1 MLGALRS
8 AGVAAE
14 PLVFER
20 RSGLDATPEAV
31 ERARAELADG
41 RVPVAV
47 GAGVITDV
55 VRYAAH
61 TLGRDFVSVPTAASM
76 DGYASSVAPL
86 MLDGVKV
93 TYPARSP
100 RAIFADPRV
109 VAAAPA
115 ELTRSGLGDLLGKAT
130 ARVDWLAAHLLY
142 GEPFSEP
149 AAARMLDALS
159 FATANAESVLA
170 GDPAAV
176 TGLLEGLIESGI
188 AMAIVGSSRP
198 ASGCEHHASH
208 FWDLLAARG
217 LRPHAPHGLQVGYA
231 TRFAMR
237 LQRFAFGGGVPAL
250 ERSRGAR
257 AARPRSARVA
267 RRADA
272 GARSPPLRRSAGSSP
287 TSPTGRRR
295 RPRGRTSAPRSR
307 PRSSA
312 STTSSAR
319 SRSPTSRPSPATSRS
334 TTARSARPSG
344 SRTGCA
350 PATRPSTSSR
360 ARARWSGRST
370 RCSTIPD
377 IYGRLARLD
386 SRGRVC
392 KRTHVGRATVL
403 SELEMYKR
411 RGEGAML
418 KSRWIRTAA
427 LAVAVGGL
435 IAACGSSSSSSSSAS
450 SSSTSSSTSTPTIS
464 ATSFTNNFSAMAAL
478 AALAAAGQGQDRRD
492 PAGHDE
498 LDAVRRVRRAVPEE
512 GGGGRGSAE
521 RRT

>member
-1 MLGALRS
+1 MEVVLADDAIERLSSRVQRRALIVMDLNTKHAAGDRVLGALSS

-31 ERARAELADG
+31 ERTRAGLADG

-61 TLGRDFVSVPTAASM
+61 TLGRDFLSVPTAASM
-76 DGYASSVAPL
+76 DGYASSVAAL

-130 ARVDWLAAHLLY
+130 AHVDWLAAHLLY

-188 AMAIVGSSRP
+188 AMSIVGSSRP

-237 LQRFAFGGGVPAL
+237 LQQFAFVR
-250 ERSRGAR
+250 EE
-257 AARPRSARVA
+257 AA
-267 RRADA
+267 
-272 GARSPPLRRSAGSSP
+272 LRRPAVPELLGPAALAWLGEPTPELVAAAGEK
-287 TSPTGRRR
+287 RRFVANLAHW
-295 RPRGRTSAPRSR
+295 P
-307 PRSSA
+307 
-312 STTSSAR
+312 
-319 SRSPTSRPSPATSRS
+319 PSPAAWAEVR
-334 TTARSARPSG
+334 AEI
-344 SRTGCA
+344 A
-350 PATRPSTSSR
+350 PALTDFDDVERALSLADIPSSPGYLALDDRTLRATFSFSNRLR
-360 ARARWSGRST
+360 ARYTTVDFLEGQGT
-370 RCSTIPD
+370 
-377 IYGRLARLD
+377 LE
-386 SRGRVC
+386 
-392 KRTHVGRATVL
+392 RAID
-403 SELEMYKR
+403 
-411 RGEGAML
+411 AML
-418 KSRWIRTAA
+418 DR
-427 LAVAVGGL
+427 
-435 IAACGSSSSSSSSAS
+435 
-450 SSSTSSSTSTPTIS
+450 
-464 ATSFTNNFSAMAAL
+464 
-478 AALAAAGQGQDRRD
+478 QG
-492 PAGHDE
+492 
-498 LDAVRRVRRAVPEE
+498 
-512 GGGGRGSAE
+512 
-521 RRT
+521 